1 MNLGQAV
8 AVCLYELVRNEG
20 AVEKRFE
27 APQPVTGEDLER
39 ITILVLDLLDRSG
52 YVNERTSKSTELKVR
67 RLVRR
72 LGIRD
77 PDAETWLG
85 MLRQILWKVKQS
97 DHDP

>member
-8 AVCLYELVRNEG
+8 AICLYELRRDAS
-20 AVEKRFE
+20 AVEKRFD
-27 APQPVTGEDLER
+27 APRPVTNENLER
-39 ITILVLDLLDRSG
+39 MTVLLLELLERSG

-72 LGIRD
+72 LGLPD

-85 MLRQILWKVKQS
+85 MLRQILWKMNQNS
-97 DHDP
+97 RL